1 MWSLIHANRENYGNI
16 PRVRSKHAL
25 CSTKEGIIYLLGG
38 RSGNLPMKDLWK
50 YDPEDAFLAYSV
62 DTCDGVT
69 MPKGKA
75 YTTKEVIDIFNNE
88 ESDKEFE
95 TDDNESLLVTDE
107 SDNEDICGLESA
119 PALET
124 KLWEKKHLNTA
135 VFGQPSG
142 RRGHTSLKYNG
153 MMYVYGGYQDLK
165 GSLDDLWAF
174 DFDLE
179 RWHLYVFPR
188 SFEQPPPRH
197 SHTSVLHDAA
207 MWVYGG
213 MTDLQERGDFWKL
226 DFPSLR
232 WSRLRTNKA
241 PGVLHNHSAVKSL
254 GHMYVF
260 GGERGVTVLN
270 DLWRYHFA
278 TQIWE
283 RVIIEGIVPSPVIHH
298 VAVANPAQFT
308 WEEKFQTLNYSRT
321 ATESKQYRF
330 CDSPSTNENKSS
342 TQNLLESAHSNHLTS
357 SESEKSRHYL
367 KVCTRPFSR
376 LCSKSSNSEETE
388 KNKQYVAVAY
398 NVSTNQVQLRS
409 LRDANN
415 SGNLL
420 SNSHNSCYNVLYGSD
435 ETLEEEQLVCLLE
448 KTSSLQES
456 PCFTSSIF
464 TQRSISSDE
473 SLEPESKTSF
483 QCKSLSRD
491 DVLMPL
497 NLEVLEREDSVGIP
511 DLGHVERQL
520 KMSQSLYRLCWTSN
534 EKVTSEDLLQFSNSE
549 TTIFSPKEGCSNE
562 LIDAFSIDSH
572 SPISVPN
579 KNTSTSLLNMS
590 DRNTD
595 NCAKDMKPEGWSN
608 QRKLSTGA
616 MLINLEDTNFLAS
629 EKIKISEQ
637 TSATS
642 PLLDEHSKIYSPG
655 DDNFGIPFSASRSS
669 GYQSVTEYEWNCIKD
684 FHQDFASIL
693 NPVSLDQ
700 LLNYKKEI
708 EMKDLNPTEV
718 DSLTKLHSH
727 NSLKNNNTKQVENIL
742 ESSQKNSCMNI
753 KQTATVIPSVIQRE
767 TLSDSVVRQSK
778 NWKIFRPNP
787 LRSPSKI
794 KKDQHEWELCM
805 YVIGGQEQG
814 ISSLCRQPITVWKL
828 YI

>member
-50 YDPEDAFLAYSV
+50 YDPVQNKWEQIYCPGYSPPPLQEHTLV
-62 DTCDGVT
+62 SWKDKLYVFGGEVGFASRGETPLWVFDT
-69 MPKGKA
+69 
-75 YTTKEVIDIFNNE
+75 
-88 ESDKEFE
+88 
-95 TDDNESLLVTDE
+95 
-107 SDNEDICGLESA
+107 
-119 PALET
+119 ET